1 MLKAL
6 KSHWPEYLIEAFGLG
21 VFMFVACSVTALLW
35 HPESPIEHLV
45 VDRPYLQRLLMGIA
59 MGLTAVTFVYSPW
72 GQRSGA
78 HINPCM
84 TLTFLRLGKIKPWD
98 AFFYAV
104 FQFFGAVVGVALAGL
119 LLGHLVSDPQ
129 VDYAVTVPGNDG
141 AWVAFG
147 FEVLISAGVMTTVL
161 FVTNHHKLMPF
172 TGLMIGTLLVLY
184 ITFEAPFS
192 GMSMNPARTVGS
204 AVWAHVWTDWWIY
217 FLGPGLGMLLAA
229 EIYLWTKGKDAVH
242 CAKLYHTADLNCIF
256 KCGYRD
262 AMMEQAKSEKEAD
275 DVV

>member
-6 KSHWPEYLIEAFGLG
+6 KYHWPEYLIEAFGLG
-21 VFMFVACSVTALLW
+21 LFMFVACVCSAFLW
-35 HPESPIEHLV
+35 NPASPVEHLV
-45 VDRPYLQRLLMGIA
+45 VDRPYLQRLLMGVA
-59 MGLTAVTFVYSPW
+59 MGLTAISFVYSPW

-98 AFFYAV
+98 AFFYAI
-104 FQFFGAVVGVALAGL
+104 FQFAGAIIGVALAGA
-119 LLGHLVSDPQ
+119 LLGHLLSDPQ
-129 VDYAVTVPGNDG
+129 VDYAVTVPGTDG

-147 FEVLISAGVMTTVL
+147 FEMLLSAGVMGTVL
-161 FVTNHHKLMPF
+161 FATNHPKLMPF
-172 TGLMIGTLLVLY
+172 TGFMIGTLLVLY

-204 AVWAHVWTDWWIY
+204 AVLANVWTDWWIY

-229 EIYLWTKGKDAVH
+229 EVYLWTKGKDAVH

-262 AMMEQAKSEKEAD
+262 AMEAEMKAKQEGGE
-275 DVV
+275 

>member
-1 MLKAL
+1 MLQSL
-6 KSHWPEYLIEAFGLG
+6 KNHWPEYLIEAFGLG
-21 VFMFVACSVTALLW
+21 LFMFVACTSAAFLW
-35 HPESPIEHLV
+35 NPSSPIEHLV
-45 VDRPYLQRLLMGIA
+45 ADRPYLQRLLMGVA
-59 MGLTAVTFVYSPW
+59 MGVTAISFVYSPW

-78 HINPCM
+78 HINPCL

-104 FQFFGAVVGVALAGL
+104 FQFAGAIVSVALAGA
-119 LLGHLVSDPQ
+119 LLGHLLSDQP
-129 VDYAVTVPGNDG
+129 VDFAVTVPGKDG
-141 AWVAFG
+141 VWIAFLS
-147 FEVLISAGVMTTVL
+147 EMLISAGVMGTVL
-161 FVTNHHKLMPF
+161 FATNHHKFMPF
-172 TGLMIGTLLVLY
+172 TGVMIGCLLILY

-204 AVWAHVWTDWWIY
+204 AVSAHVWTDWWIY
-217 FLGPGLGMLLAA
+217 FLGPGCGMLLAA

-262 AMMEQAKSEKEAD
+262 AMEEKMKAEKEAGA
-275 DVV
+275 

>member
-6 KSHWPEYLIEAFGLG
+6 KAHWPEYLIEAFGIG
-21 VFMFVACSVTALLW
+21 MFMIVACTCAAFLW
-35 HPESPIEHLV
+35 NPESPVEHLV
-45 VDRPYLQRLLMGIA
+45 ANRPYLQRLLMGIA
-59 MGLTAVTFVYSPW
+59 MGTTAITFVYSPW

-78 HINPCM
+78 HINPCL
-84 TLTFLRLGKIKPWD
+84 TLTFLRLGKIRPWD
-98 AFFYAV
+98 AFFYVA
-104 FQFFGAVVGVALAGL
+104 FQFAGAIIGVAITGV
-119 LLGHLVSDPQ
+119 LLGHMLSDPQ
-129 VDYAVTVPGNDG
+129 VDFAVTVPGKDG

-147 FEVLISAGVMTTVL
+147 FEMLISAGVMGTVL
-161 FVTNHHKLMPF
+161 FATNHHKFMPF
-172 TGLMIGTLLVLY
+172 TGFMIGTLLVLY

-204 AVWAHVWTDWWIY
+204 AVSAHVWTDWWIY

-242 CAKLYHTADLNCIF
+242 CAKLYHTADLSCIF

-262 AMMEQAKSEKEAD
+262 AMEQQMKADKVSED
-275 DVV
+275 

>member
-6 KSHWPEYLIEAFGLG
+6 KTHWPEYLIEAFGLG
-21 VFMFVACSVTALLW
+21 LFMFVACSVSALLW
-35 HPESPIEHLV
+35 NPASPIEHLV
-45 VDRPYLQRLLMGIA
+45 ADRPYLQRMLMGIA
-59 MGLTAVTFVYSPW
+59 MGLTAISFVYSPW

-78 HINPCM
+78 HINPCV

-104 FQFFGAVVGVALAGL
+104 FQFIGAIIGVALAGL

-129 VDYAVTVPGNDG
+129 VDYAVTVPGKDG
-141 AWVAFG
+141 VWVAFG
-147 FEVLISAGVMTTVL
+147 FEVLLSAGVMSTVL

-172 TGLMIGTLLVLY
+172 TGLMIGMLLVLY

-217 FLGPGLGMLLAA
+217 FLAPGLGMLLAA
-229 EIYLWTKGKDAVH
+229 EVFLWTKGKDAVH

-256 KCGYRD
+256 VCGYRD
-262 AMMEQAKSEKEAD
+262 AMMEQMESEKENGE
-275 DVV
+275 